1 MEETV
6 SSGVGFL
13 VGLIIAILI
22 GAIVGWLASLIVK
35 GGGSGFWMDVLIGI
49 GGAILANILL
59 PAIGIAFGGYLG
71 PIVSA
76 LIGAIILLV
85 IFKLIRKAT

>member
-6 SSGVGFL
+6 SSGAGFL

-59 PAIGIAFGGYLG
+59 PAIGIAFGGDLG